1 MGKNEKKI
9 LSAISPAYALSKGR
23 APSGGL
29 LGSLVNRAL
38 DKRDERKE
46 KEKAMSGVNEQSVQ
60 QRENAGALPDTQV
73 QQMKAGGKTR
83 SVDGIARQGRTRG
96 RVI

>member
-29 LGSLVNRAL
+29 LGSLVNRVL